1 MKIRLDHPSEIGV
14 VIKSARKRQ
23 RLRQDDV
30 AGIVGVSENF
40 LGKVEN
46 GGETVQWGKL
56 FQVLQGLGVE
66 VWLDMPDTT
75 IQTGGADSSRERS
88 GK

>member
-1 MKIRLDHPSEIGV
+1 MKIRIDRPSEMGA